1 MQEAAD
7 EAASWAA
14 ARTGDGQAF
23 NHVFRL
29 HRDDVFRYARRLADS
44 PTDADDITASTFL
57 ELWHRRDAV
66 RLVNGSV
73 KPWLLVTAA
82 NIARNLR
89 RSTRRW
95 RAVLQQLPRDHTE
108 RDDRDPAAIAAAHL
122 DAQHGHTPLAAALR
136 RLPAIDTSLLTLTVF
151 EGYTVTDAAQI
162 LGITDATARSRLSR
176 ARARLRGQLHPEPLH
191 PHTASRKQS

>member
-14 ARTGDGQAF
+14 ALAGDGQAF
-23 NHVFRL
+23 NHIFRL
-29 HRDDVFRYARRLADS
+29 HRDDVFRYARRLTDS

-95 RAVLQQLPRDHTE
+95 RAVLQQLPRDH
-108 RDDRDPAAIAAAHL
+108 DDPDPAAIAAAHL
-122 DAQHGHTPLAAALR
+122 DAQHGRSPLAAALR
-136 RLPAIDTSLLTLTVF
+136 RLPAIDTGLLTLTVF
-151 EGYTVTDAAQI
+151 EGYTVADAAQI

-176 ARARLRGQLHPEPLH
+176 ARARLRAQLHPEPLQ
-191 PHTASRKQS
+191 PHTAARKQS